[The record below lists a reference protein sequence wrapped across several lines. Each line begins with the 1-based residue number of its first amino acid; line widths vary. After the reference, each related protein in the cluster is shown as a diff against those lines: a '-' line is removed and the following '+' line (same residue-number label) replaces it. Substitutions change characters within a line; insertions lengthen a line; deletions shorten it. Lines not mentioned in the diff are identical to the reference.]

1 MNISPIN
8 IYSNYNTPSFGVSLK
23 ITTNKK
29 VTAKDAA
36 KVLTVPATIC
46 LALVTGKSGKT
57 ANSQDRSVQIY
68 DNEYFIDQDGHL
80 TQTPANERSD
90 GYYILSKDNKTPIYK
105 LPSGKLMTQQ
115 GASVEPAMAV
125 DVLKDE
131 IRKVDKENHTT
142 EEQIENLDSAIKA
155 KKADTNT
162 KVADLRSKTESLTE
176 YHKKLK
182 ANYSSLTTISKENL
196 RPICDKFFE
205 ITTYTDSWQITS
217 YLVKFDEEKVGKE
230 LCRSLASEQAISLLE
245 SNERPTKL
253 LDIKELAASQEKKSM
268 GVGTQL
274 DEVTDVNS
282 LLDTL
287 SKKGKTLAKNK
298 TKLSAKEKKVSDT
311 EESCNNSFNSALTKY
326 NEAKADCLDYEE
338 NIQWSISET
347 IEDCQDDAQH
357 DYVWL
362 IGYERFKDFT
372 WEEKLYIRDA
382 GNYNMATWRMRS
394 VVDNHCSGEE
404 CQGYRERAEEKY
416 KKGARPTTNG
426 IREYIWEQV
435 KDLEGQSEAQREA
448 ALFRAYYRQPDGGVC
463 GWTPNPWYHNEK
475 CSGGA

>member
-1 MNISPIN
+1 MNISPVN

-155 KKADTNT
+155 KKADTDE
-162 KVADLRSKTESLTE
+162 KVAVLESKTQSLTE
-176 YHKKLK
+176 YLNKLK
-182 ANYSSLTTISKENL
+182 ENYSSLKKISKENL
-196 RPICDKFFE
+196 RPICDMFFE
-205 ITTYTDSWQITS
+205 VVDYKDSWGNPTFRVDFDKEKIT
-217 YLVKFDEEKVGKE
+217 KE

-245 SNERPTKL
+245 ANERPTKL

-274 DEVTDVNS
+274 DDINDINS

-287 SKKGKTLAKNK
+287 SEKVKILATNK
-298 TKLSAKEKKVSDT
+298 TKLSAKEKEVSDT
-311 EESCNNSFNSALTKY
+311 EESFNNSFNSALTQY
-326 NEAKADCLDYEE
+326 NNVRNNCLNRER
-338 NIQWSISET
+338 NIRNSIRET
-347 IEDCQDDAQH
+347 IEECQTDAQH

-362 IGYERFKDFT
+362 VEYERFKAFT

-382 GNYNMATWRMRS
+382 GNYNMATWRMSS
-394 VVDNHCSGEE
+394 VEKKHCGGETSKK
-404 CQGYRERAEEKY
+404 YRERAEEKY
-416 KKGARPTTNG
+416 KKGERPTTKW

-435 KDLEGQSEAQREA
+435 KDLEGQSEEQREA
-448 ALFRAYYRQPDGGVC
+448 ALFRAYYRR
-463 GWTPNPWYHNEK
+463 
-475 CSGGA
+475 

>member
-298 TKLSAKEKKVSDT
+298 TKLSAKEKK
-311 EESCNNSFNSALTKY
+311 
-326 NEAKADCLDYEE
+326 
-338 NIQWSISET
+338 
-347 IEDCQDDAQH
+347 
-357 DYVWL
+357 
-362 IGYERFKDFT
+362 
-372 WEEKLYIRDA
+372 
-382 GNYNMATWRMRS
+382 
-394 VVDNHCSGEE
+394 
-404 CQGYRERAEEKY
+404 
-416 KKGARPTTNG
+416 
-426 IREYIWEQV
+426 
-435 KDLEGQSEAQREA
+435 
-448 ALFRAYYRQPDGGVC
+448 
-463 GWTPNPWYHNEK
+463 
-475 CSGGA
+475 